1 MAIRHLTQEATGKAQ
16 PGWLYAWAEALTS
29 ELIMRSSG
37 GSDAIND
44 DFRRIESRE
53 QAKAFCA
60 AGC

>member
-1 MAIRHLTQEATGKAQ
+1 MAIQNLTREANDKS
-16 PGWLYAWAEALTS
+16 PNWLLAWAEALTS
-29 ELIMRSSG
+29 ELIVRSSG
-37 GSDAIND
+37 GSDAIGD